1 MKKNYGI
8 SILLC
13 TAILCALYAG
23 SYQSMYAEDSQT
35 EHTEELSIA
44 PAEAG
49 REKKL
54 YQYCLK
60 EKDGCVYVYFAD
72 GKTIYRTDQYFT
84 GRASE
89 KHSEENQK
97 RAVPP
102 GRPGTLQLPRKL
114 QQLKSPAVWPDIL
127 CTVTNTADSAPTS
140 RLPAPDIRTHHS
152 S

>member
-1 MKKNYGI
+1 MKKYYGI

-72 GKTIYRTDQYFT
+72 GKTIY
-84 GRASE
+84 E
-89 KHSEENQK
+89 
-97 RAVPP
+97 
-102 GRPGTLQLPRKL
+102 
-114 QQLKSPAVWPDIL
+114 
-127 CTVTNTADSAPTS
+127 PTS
-140 RLPAPDIRTHHS
+140 ISLAELPKNIRKKIKKGLYLLDDRELYSFLENYS

>member
-1 MKKNYGI
+1 MAQKTRRKGEIMKRNYGI

-23 SYQSMYAEDSQT
+23 SYQSMYAEESQT
-35 EHTEELSIA
+35 ENTEEFSIA

-60 EKDGCVYVYFAD
+60 EKDGYVYVYLAD
-72 GKTIYRTDQYFT
+72 GKTIY
-84 GRASE
+84 E
-89 KHSEENQK
+89 
-97 RAVPP
+97 
-102 GRPGTLQLPRKL
+102 
-114 QQLKSPAVWPDIL
+114 
-127 CTVTNTADSAPTS
+127 PTS
-140 RLPAPDIRTHHS
+140 ILLEELPKNIRKKIKKGLYLLDDQELYSFLENYS